1 MNVFSKAKLL
11 FVSAVVVATMPAFGG
26 ETTPPT
32 APVVVRTPVTFAM
45 ISEKVITPS
54 CAGCHNSNNNGLV
67 DFTTYEKFMGVYQS
81 FYGVTLLAIKP
92 DDFRMPPANKTQL
105 TQEQKQLLADYLVD
119 GLKP

>member
-11 FVSAVVVATMPAFGG
+11 FVSAVVLSAMPAFGD
-26 ETTPPT
+26 ETKPP
-32 APVVVRTPVTFAM
+32 VERTPITFATVN
-45 ISEKVITPS
+45 EKVITPS
-54 CAGCHNSNNNGLV
+54 CAGCHNSINSGLV

-105 TQEQKQLLADYLVD
+105 TKEQNQLLADYLVD